1 MQSQLTLPRRTEHD
15 LRMFAVKVQARGG
28 IRCHRRSYQEEERD
42 EEEHVEKRP
51 TWLRCAAQR
60 ARGHASVSRF
70 ESRSHATTRWY
81 HDSARWGL
89 KERSRR

>member
-1 MQSQLTLPRRTEHD
+1 MQSQLALPRGTEHD

-60 ARGHASVSRF
+60 ARTGQEGKARKAPY
-70 ESRSHATTRWY
+70 RTRL
-81 HDSARWGL
+81 S
-89 KERSRR
+89 